1 MSQSPGCVSLTPLAT
16 RVADFR
22 RRASPS
28 SSPWISPSSTSLLF
42 SGPYGKSFPSPHTQ
56 PLTRT
61 LHRHDDHLR
70 LVHRSTSHNFFQP
83 DPSSPTND
91 KPFTYHLWESLAWDR
106 YLKYY
111 DPDRIHARGAK
122 RGAER
127 EEDGRSD
134 ESSFSRLARRWV
146 SEELRGEWRR
156 AVEEG
161 LVEA

>member
-1 MSQSPGCVSLTPLAT
+1 M
-16 RVADFR
+16 
-22 RRASPS
+22 
-28 SSPWISPSSTSLLF
+28 LF